1 LAEKLVTSRLDE
13 SMVENPA
20 WLELT
25 LPETF
30 NGVPLESIAH
40 ATPIRLQIAPGPN
53 VKKLIFCSGKVKY
66 DILDAREA
74 AGLKEYGACLGWS
87 HRSALS

>member
-1 LAEKLVTSRLDE
+1 MIGGKACNEASRRIDSLR
-13 SMVENPA
+13 PC
-20 WLELT
+20 LIQT
-25 LPETF
+25 L
-30 NGVPLESIAH
+30 NGLPLESIAH
-40 ATPIRLQIAPGPN
+40 ATPIRWQIAPGPN

-74 AGLKEYGACLGWS
+74 AGLKEYGAYLGLS